1 MTDDRKSG
9 LALIAGSVAMIITM
23 GLHPGGPVAPGKIE
37 PVIRMLI
44 AVHTLALLTAP
55 VLFLGA
61 LGLSRRLSSPDR
73 LGIAALVLYGFAM
86 VAVVSSA
93 VTDGLVSP
101 NLLRQIVSTSP
112 PASDLWRALFRYNGY
127 VDAAFAEVFIVAS
140 SLAVTLWSAAI
151 LRNRALARGLG
162 IFGAV
167 IGPLAVIA
175 VFSGVLKFAPHGL
188 GLVVVAEAFWF
199 MISGALLARADPV

>member
-1 MTDDRKSG
+1 
-9 LALIAGSVAMIITM
+9 
-23 GLHPGGPVAPGKIE
+23 
-37 PVIRMLI
+37 MLI

-167 IGPLAVIA
+167 IGPAGGDCSFLRRAEICSPRFGPSGRRRSVLVHDFGCLVGARRPGVIFLRRA
-175 VFSGVLKFAPHGL
+175 SHSSRLDV
-188 GLVVVAEAFWF
+188 
-199 MISGALLARADPV
+199 ALLTHHRQ